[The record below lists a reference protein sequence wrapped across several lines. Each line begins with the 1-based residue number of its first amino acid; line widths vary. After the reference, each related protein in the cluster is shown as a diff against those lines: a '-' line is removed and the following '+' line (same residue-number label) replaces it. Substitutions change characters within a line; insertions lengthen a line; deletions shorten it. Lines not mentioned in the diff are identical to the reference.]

1 MAWPIAGPS
10 SAQDGSPATQR
21 LQDPQQ
27 RNKPRHRQ
35 TKKRPPRQSSPSSGL
50 LTILASIAASSVTAG
65 CSPTPPAFLC
75 PFLSTIQDNGH
86 DRRDNVL
93 DEDISS
99 DLLPNSPTPTKH
111 RREKRRVPVR
121 YEKGDDGRWRRM
133 DTFTLYGSTICFV
146 SLRPFLLIQQTN
158 ASTELPRAHYNRLTH
173 LTPRP
178 HERFH

>member
-146 SLRPFLLIQQTN
+146 SLRPFLLIQQN
-158 ASTELPRAHYNRLTH
+158 QCKHRIAKSPL
-173 LTPRP
+173 
-178 HERFH
+178 